1 MVRKTSRKITYLLAS
16 QSSHHGHTLGINSL
30 AVDPN
35 PPSSQYSGLLYSA
48 GRDGMIMA
56 WNLENMTVKN
66 AGYASIDDIDADM
79 TTTAGLT
86 TGVGAVSLNHI
97 GDDTKANTTPSTN
110 GVVKKPQGKSTFR
123 AQVQMHTHWVNDIAL
138 VNNYQNVV
146 SCSSDLTV
154 KIWHPR
160 TDAQTTIGQHH
171 DFVKCL
177 AVDNQESD
185 WIASGGL
192 DRKVILWDLNGGGE
206 KLQIDVGKKGENQK
220 GSIYALGTGGPGGS
234 IVGSGGPDS
243 IVRLWDQRTG
253 GSILDFVGHTGNI
266 RAILI
271 NKAGNLVL
279 TGSSDATIKLWSITA
294 GRLVHTLNMHDTS
307 VWSLHS
313 SHPNLEVFHS
323 SDRSGLIVK
332 TDMRGTSEAEDSMC
346 VLVCNEHE
354 GVNKVVASG
363 DYLWTATA
371 NSRIHRWRD
380 VDTTPATMQ
389 LQRLQ
394 RSRRRSSAGYQARSQ
409 DSTLLRQAA
418 MAGIASQIP
427 VASLI
432 SLNAG
437 TYGPSLLDPEEI
449 TLASATTMRSEA
461 PVPPP
466 AEPPQ
471 PEPLWHNPDETI
483 EGQTGL
489 IKHILL
495 NDRRRVLTVDTA
507 GEVVLWDLIKCVM
520 VRSYGSRDI
529 QEVADEINT
538 FETMA
543 NWCQVNT
550 RTGQLAVVLEE
561 SYCFDA
567 EIYADEVEADLP
579 PQPSTEPL
587 QFRDDQRINLGRWI
601 LRNLFANLIEA
612 EITRD
617 SNFRAQKRF
626 ALSGRETRRGPPGRL
641 SFSHMPPMNSWNE
654 SARNA
659 NGTSMLLPTPGLV
672 IGLATPAPAYNP
684 ANPPLHVGADAN
696 ANATPMPIQSADMG
710 PTSTATASGGGG
722 PGGAI
727 VTDYFSSALAQV
739 QPPSAAVA
747 PPSSSTASEIPATP
761 SANDAA
767 AEDQAGDNLSTSSS
781 LMGRLRSFGKGRLTR
796 TTSTEST
803 KQQEGGKIDAGGGGA
818 TDGAT
823 TSGLLPTVEEGKVD
837 QSYDDTLAGV
847 LQRIQNEYES
857 NGTYDTSN
865 FSVSVPSETPILQI
879 PTETAIIISEQR
891 VDAGG
896 TMDLYRG
903 TVSSCGEDSDVATL
917 QDAAP
922 GWLAEFLLLNKTP
935 QKELVKVSFV
945 LQPFG
950 DALPALPN
958 GNARLNAY
966 RMLRTKKILAYV
978 EEKLDSSVKRG
989 PGSSADEWLEL
1000 VCQGQVVDNSFTLAT
1015 IRARV
1020 WRSGGDVV
1028 LLYRRK
1034 DTK

>member
-16 QSSHHGHTLGINSL
+16 ESSHHGHTLGINSL
-30 AVDPN
+30 AVDPS
-35 PPSSQYSGLLYSA
+35 PPSSEYSGLLYSA
-48 GRDGMIMA
+48 GRDGMVMA
-56 WNLENMTVKN
+56 WNLENMVLKN
-66 AGYASIDDIDADM
+66 AGYASVDDFDVDM
-79 TTTAGLT
+79 TGITAGIG
-86 TGVGAVSLNHI
+86 GVGLNPVAEEA
-97 GDDTKANTTPSTN
+97 KENPPATN
-110 GVVKKPQGKSTFR
+110 GVKKAQGRSTFR

-138 VNNYQNVV
+138 ANNYQNVV

-154 KIWHPR
+154 KLWNPR
-160 TDAQTTIGQHH
+160 TNSQTTIGQHH

-177 AVDNQESD
+177 AVDSQESD

-192 DRKVILWDLNGGGE
+192 DRKVLLWDLNKGEE

-243 IVRLWDQRTG
+243 IVRLWDPRSG
-253 GSILDFVGHTGNI
+253 DNLLDFVGHTGNI

-294 GRLVHTLNMHDTS
+294 GRLMHTLNMHDTS

-313 SHPNLEVFHS
+313 DHPNLEVFHS
-323 SDRSGLIVK
+323 SDRSGLVVK

-346 VLVCNEHE
+346 VLVCNEHQ

-394 RSRRRSSAGYQARSQ
+394 RSRRRSSLSYQPRPQENS
-409 DSTLLRQAA
+409 LLRQAA
-418 MAGIASQIP
+418 TASITSQIP

-449 TLASATTMRSEA
+449 TLASATTARSDA
-461 PVPPP
+461 PAPPSVEP
-466 AEPPQ
+466 AQ

-520 VRSYGSRDI
+520 VRSYGGRDI
-529 QEVADEINT
+529 QDVADEINT

-567 EIYADEVEADLP
+567 EIYADEIAADLP
-579 PQPSTEPL
+579 PQPTDEPV
-587 QFRDDQRINLGRWI
+587 QFREDQRINLGRWI

-612 EITRD
+612 EIKRDNTFREQKRRELTERD
-617 SNFRAQKRF
+617 S
-626 ALSGRETRRGPPGRL
+626 RRGPPGQL
-641 SFSHMPPMNSWNE
+641 SFSHMPPMTSWSE
-654 SARNA
+654 GARNA
-659 NGTSMLLPTPGLV
+659 NGTSMLLPTPGLA

-684 ANPPLHVGADAN
+684 ANPPHVGDSGS
-696 ANATPMPIQSADMG
+696 M
-710 PTSTATASGGGG
+710 TASVQSLDQGLISPSSMSGVTTN
-722 PGGAI
+722 GAV
-727 VTDYFSSALAQV
+727 VTDYFSSALSQV
-739 QPPSAAVA
+739 QPPSAVVA
-747 PPSSSTASEIPATP
+747 LSPTASEIPPALPTTTTTTTTTTATTTT
-761 SANDAA
+761 ATTNDGSD
-767 AEDQAGDNLSTSSS
+767 DQTGDNLSSPSS
-781 LMGRLRSFGKGRLTR
+781 LMGRLRSFGKGRLNR
-796 TTSTEST
+796 TMSTDAKQLDVKADSAADTSASPTPLT
-803 KQQEGGKIDAGGGGA
+803 
-818 TDGAT
+818 
-823 TSGLLPTVEEGKVD
+823 TVEEGKVD
-837 QSYDDTLAGV
+837 PSYDDTLAGV
-847 LQRIQNEYES
+847 LQRIRNEYS
-857 NGTYDTSN
+857 SASGSYGAST
-865 FSVSVPSETPILQI
+865 FSVSLPNETPII
-879 PTETAIIISEQR
+879 KFPNETAIIISEQR

-896 TMDLYRG
+896 TVDLYRG
-903 TVSSCGEDSDVATL
+903 TVASCGADQDVETL
-917 QDAAP
+917 EEAAP
-922 GWLAEFLLLNKTP
+922 GWLAEFLLLSKTP

-945 LQPFG
+945 LQPYG

-966 RMLRTKKILAYV
+966 RMLRAKKILAYV
-978 EEKLDSSVKRG
+978 EEKLDPDVKRG
-989 PGSSADEWLEL
+989 PGPADEWMEL
-1000 VCQGQVVDNSFTLAT
+1000 VCQGQVVDNSCTLAT
-1015 IRARV
+1015 IRARL

-1028 LLYRRK
+1028 LLYRPK
-1034 DTK
+1034 HAK

>member
-35 PPSSQYSGLLYSA
+35 PPSSQYSGQLYSA

-56 WNLENMTVKN
+56 WNLEDMVVKN
-66 AGYASIDDIDADM
+66 AGYASIDDLDAD
-79 TTTAGLT
+79 TTSTAGVTTA
-86 TGVGAVSLNHI
+86 VGSLGLNHVD
-97 GDDTKANTTPSTN
+97 DDTKDHTPSTN
-110 GVVKKPQGKSTFR
+110 GVKKPQGKSTFR
-123 AQVQMHTHWVNDIAL
+123 TQVQMHTHWVNDIAL

-177 AVDNQESD
+177 AVDSQESD

-220 GSIYALGTGGPGGS
+220 GSIYGLGTGGPGGS

-266 RAILI
+266 RSILI

-313 SHPNLEVFHS
+313 NHPNLEVFHS
-323 SDRSGLIVK
+323 SDRSGLVVK

-354 GVNKVVASG
+354 GVNEVVASG

-394 RSRRRSSAGYQARSQ
+394 RSRRRSSVGYQPRSQ
-409 DSTLLRQAA
+409 DNSLLRQAA
-418 MAGIASQIP
+418 SAGLTSQIP

-449 TLASATTMRSEA
+449 TLASATTARSEA

-538 FETMA
+538 FETMT

-567 EIYADEVEADLP
+567 EIYADEVAADLP
-579 PQPSTEPL
+579 PQPTSEPV

-612 EITRD
+612 EIRRD
-617 SNFRAQKRF
+617 NLFRAQKRHQ
-626 ALSGRETRRGPPGRL
+626 LSDRETRRGPPGHL
-641 SFSHMPPMNSWNE
+641 SFSHMPPMTTWNDG
-654 SARNA
+654 ARNA

-684 ANPPLHVGADAN
+684 ANPPHVGSDASSTVM
-696 ANATPMPIQSADMG
+696 AVQSPDMG
-710 PTSTATASGGGG
+710 LTSPGTN
-722 PGGAI
+722 GGAV
-727 VTDYFSSALAQV
+727 VTDYFSSALSQV
-739 QPPSAAVA
+739 QVPSAAVA
-747 PPSSSTASEIPATP
+747 LPSATASEIPPAL
-761 SANDAA
+761 ANDGAD
-767 AEDQAGDNLSTSSS
+767 DQTSDNLSTSSS
-781 LMGRLRSFGKGRLTR
+781 LMGRLRSFGKGRLNR
-796 TTSTEST
+796 TVSTDST
-803 KQQEGGKIDAGGGGA
+803 KQPESKTDAGA
-818 TDGAT
+818 TDPT
-823 TSGLLPTVEEGKVD
+823 TISTPLTTVEEGKVD
-837 QSYDDTLAGV
+837 QSYEDTLAGV
-847 LQRIQNEYES
+847 LQRIRHEYES
-857 NGTYDTSN
+857 TGTYDSSN
-865 FSVSVPSETPILQI
+865 FSVSLPNETPILTV
-879 PTETAIIISEQR
+879 PAETAIIISEQR

-922 GWLAEFLLLNKTP
+922 GWLAEFLLLSKVP

-945 LQPFG
+945 LQPFA
-950 DALPALPN
+950 DVLPALPN

-966 RMLRTKKILAYV
+966 RMLRAKKICAYV

-989 PGSSADEWLEL
+989 PGPADEWLEL

-1028 LLYRRK
+1028 LLYRRRN
-1034 DTK
+1034 TK

>member
-16 QSSHHGHTLGINSL
+16 ESSHHGHTLGINSL

-35 PPSSQYSGLLYSA
+35 PPSSLYSGLLYSA

-56 WNLENMTVKN
+56 WNLENMAVKN
-66 AGYASIDDIDADM
+66 AGYASIDDFDADLTG
-79 TTTAGLT
+79 TTTAINGPGLNSVAEDT
-86 TGVGAVSLNHI
+86 TE
-97 GDDTKANTTPSTN
+97 KTPATN
-110 GVVKKPQGKSTFR
+110 GVKKAQGKSTFR
-123 AQVQMHTHWVNDIAL
+123 AQVQMHTHWVNDIVL
-138 VNNYQNVV
+138 TNNYQNVA

-154 KIWHPR
+154 KLWNPR
-160 TDAQTTIGQHH
+160 TDVQTTIGQHH

-220 GSIYALGTGGPGGS
+220 GSVYALGTGGPGGN

-243 IVRLWDQRTG
+243 IVRLCDQRS
-253 GSILDFVGHTGNI
+253 GSNILDFVGHTGNI

-294 GRLVHTLNMHDTS
+294 GRLMHTLNMHDTS

-313 SHPNLEVFHS
+313 NHPNLEVFHS
-323 SDRSGLIVK
+323 SDRSGLVVK

-346 VLVCNEHE
+346 VLVCNEHQ

-394 RSRRRSSAGYQARSQ
+394 RSRRRSSVSYQPRSQ
-409 DSTLLRQAA
+409 EISLLRQAA
-418 MAGIASQIP
+418 TASITSQIP
-427 VASLI
+427 ISSLI

-449 TLASATTMRSEA
+449 TLASATTVRSDA
-461 PVPPP
+461 PVLPSV
-466 AEPPQ
+466 EPPQ

-529 QEVADEINT
+529 QDVADEINT

-567 EIYADEVEADLP
+567 EIYADEVAADLP
-579 PQPSTEPL
+579 PQSTVEPI
-587 QFRDDQRINLGRWI
+587 QFREDQRINLGRWI

-612 EITRD
+612 EIKRD
-617 SNFRAQKRF
+617 NTFREQKRRG
-626 ALSGRETRRGPPGRL
+626 LSERENRRGPPGHL
-641 SFSHMPPMNSWNE
+641 SFSQMPPMTPWNE
-654 SARNA
+654 GPRNA
-659 NGTSMLLPTPGLV
+659 NGTSMLLPTPGLA

-684 ANPPLHVGADAN
+684 ANPPHVGDAN
-696 ANATPMPIQSADMG
+696 STPVSVQSLDRG
-710 PTSTATASGGGG
+710 LTSPVGTGGSSNGTV
-722 PGGAI
+722 
-727 VTDYFSSALAQV
+727 VTDYFSSALSQV

-747 PPSSSTASEIPATP
+747 LSPVASEVPPVPTNDVSDDQTP
-761 SANDAA
+761 
-767 AEDQAGDNLSTSSS
+767 DNLSSPSS
-781 LMGRLRSFGKGRLTR
+781 LMGRLRSFGKGRLNR
-796 TTSTEST
+796 TMSIES
-803 KQQEGGKIDAGGGGA
+803 KQQEVKPDSA
-818 TDGAT
+818 TDTVGAST
-823 TSGLLPTVEEGKVD
+823 TLATVEEGKVD

-847 LQRIQNEYES
+847 LQRIRNDYDS
-857 NGTYDTSN
+857 AGSYGTST
-865 FSVSVPSETPILQI
+865 FGVSLPNETPILSF
-879 PTETAIIISEQR
+879 PSETAIIISEQR

-903 TVSSCGEDSDVATL
+903 TVSSCGADADVATL
-917 QDAAP
+917 EDAAP
-922 GWLAEFLLLNKTP
+922 GWLAEFLFLNKVP
-935 QKELVKVSFV
+935 PKELVKVSFV
-945 LQPFG
+945 LQPYG

-966 RMLRTKKILAYV
+966 RMLRAKKILAYV

-989 PGSSADEWLEL
+989 PGSADEWMEL
-1000 VCQGQVVDNSFTLAT
+1000 VCQGQVVDNSCTLAT
-1015 IRARV
+1015 IRARL

-1028 LLYRRK
+1028 LLYRRRG
-1034 DTK
+1034 TK